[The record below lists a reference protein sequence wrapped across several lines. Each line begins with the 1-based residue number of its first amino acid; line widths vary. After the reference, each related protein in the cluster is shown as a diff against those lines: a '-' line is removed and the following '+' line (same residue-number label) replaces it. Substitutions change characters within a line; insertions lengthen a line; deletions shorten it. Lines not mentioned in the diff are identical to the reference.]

1 MFVSPD
7 RVWFLCRRESLTAA
21 SNQLLVQADGPAP
34 APAVTSREHRACLR
48 LPPCGPNWRSFAVTR
63 TKSLT
68 GLPPFSPRG
77 RHVAPRSRRSSP
89 LPPATNSSPT
99 ALSCRG
105 QPPADLGPEWG
116 GPAPVGS
123 TQDPAVCPAR
133 RTPSWPGAAL
143 HGVSDGP

>member
-1 MFVSPD
+1 MAPSPRLRSLPANTGLVSG
-7 RVWFLCRRESLTAA
+7 SLRAVPTGDH
-21 SNQLLVQADGPAP
+21 SRSLL
-34 APAVTSREHRACLR
+34 TNE
-48 LPPCGPNWRSFAVTR
+48 
-63 TKSLT
+63 SLT